1 MKKTVAA
8 LTLAAFAL
16 GSMSSFFPTSAA
28 AQYNDRN
35 YRTWR
40 SDRGYRSVM
49 PAGTTIDV
57 RLDQKISTEDARPG
71 DTWSGTV
78 TRSVGPIS
86 AGTPVKG
93 VVTVAA
99 QGTHNSK
106 AELGLAVREV
116 MVNGRS
122 RVMNADTEPIIA
134 DSHRAKTLGAVA
146 IGAGAGALVGH
157 AVGDGKGTWIGGL
170 LGGAAG
176 YGLTRHALRTM
187 QLKEGTVISF
197 TTRDDVALRRF

>member
-1 MKKTVAA
+1 MKRTFSV
-8 LTLAAFAL
+8 LTLAAFLFA
-16 GSMSSFFPTSAA
+16 SVAPAS
-28 AQYNDRN
+28 AQYNDR
-35 YRTWR
+35 YY
-40 SDRGYRSVM
+40 RGYRSDGRSERWSRSVL

-57 RLDQKISTEDARPG
+57 RLNEKITTEDARPG
-71 DTWSGTV
+71 DQWTGTV
-78 TRSVGPIS
+78 VRSVAMIP
-86 AGTPVKG
+86 AGTPVSG
-93 VVTVAA
+93 VITVAS

-134 DSHRAKTLGAVA
+134 DSHRAKKIGAIA
-146 IGAGAGALVGH
+146 IGAGAGALVGS
-157 AVGDGKGTWIGGL
+157 AIGDKKGGILGGL

-197 TTRDDVALRRF
+197 TTRDDVAMRRF